1 MDWGSTEWMASPSP
15 RAKRRA
21 MYCPRFLT
29 LVVLAAVTG
38 CGASGASDATT
49 RVDPTEPAPVPVA
62 CATGTMPKLPEAACV
77 PVGTTACA
85 AGFETDPT
93 GWGCAAVVPA
103 KPCGR
108 DTRARLG
115 DRACVAVDD
124 CAAPFPPAGATLVT
138 ATGAMTLAAAVD
150 AAPPGA
156 TIAIDEGAYELAAV
170 LKKDLTIVG
179 RCASRVKL
187 HSSKGAVLLV
197 GNGANVEA
205 RSVSMSAPLD
215 SAVYAIEKGH
225 AVLSRVV
232 IAESLSGV
240 GASRLGTV
248 RVTSSLV
255 LGNIPAVND
264 PALGGS
270 GAFGIRGGVVTL
282 EDSEIRGYP
291 VSLASFHE
299 GTEVRAERSVVSY
312 DGPTEN
318 SGDPI
323 VIAGA
328 GGAISLTTS
337 LLATPRRQLIG
348 VTASVDVTVTR
359 SELTQ
364 VGASAPLRGTVL
376 VDGGRFTL
384 DDSTLVHQSDAAV
397 RAVNQATVNLTNAV
411 VRLGPVHG
419 SDHAAL
425 HVLLGSV
432 ATVAKTAVVSPVQ
445 YGIIA
450 AGAGSRLTMKDSL
463 VADTEYRPTFAAG
476 TLPGG
481 ALGVSINAGAAATLD
496 DSTIRG
502 SAQYGLHASLGAQ
515 VIATGLLVD
524 GTTAPDDGTS
534 GGVGVTVDETGRL
547 AMAGSMVRGSFD
559 AAFVF
564 RSGAN
569 VVGETAI
576 VRNALVLRLANV
588 PLSQLNAAPVGTVDD
603 AVVFYQNRLRDNA
616 GFMSAEVPPA
626 VEAPPFK
633 TAP

>member
-1 MDWGSTEWMASPSP
+1 MASAPP

-29 LVVLAAVTG
+29 LVVLVAATG

-49 RVDPTEPAPVPVA
+49 SVDPAEPAPVPVA
-62 CATGTMPKLPEAACV
+62 CANGTMPKLPEAACV

-103 KPCGR
+103 KPCGG

-150 AAPPGA
+150 VAPPGA
-156 TIAIDEGAYELAAV
+156 TSAVDEGAYELAAV

-197 GNGANVEA
+197 GTGANVEA

-270 GAFGIRGGVVTL
+270 GAFGIHGGVVTL

-299 GTEVRAERSVVSY
+299 GTEVLAERSVVSY
-312 DGPTEN
+312 DGPTQN
-318 SGDPI
+318 PADPI
-323 VIAGA
+323 VLAGA
-328 GGAISLTTS
+328 GGAISLTMS
-337 LLATPRRQLIG
+337 LLTTPRRQLIG
-348 VTASVDVTVTR
+348 VTESLDAPGAGSHVTVTR

-364 VGASAPLRGTVL
+364 VGASAPLPGTVL

-384 DDSTLVHQSDAAV
+384 EDSTLVHQSDVAV

-411 VRLGPVHG
+411 VRVGPVHG
-419 SDHAAL
+419 NEHGAL
-425 HVLLGSV
+425 HVLLGAV
-432 ATVAKTAVVSPVQ
+432 ATVARTAVVSPVQ
-445 YGIIA
+445 DGIIA

-463 VADTEYRPTFAAG
+463 VADTEYRPSFAAG
-476 TLPGG
+476 TLLGG
-481 ALGVSINAGAAATLD
+481 ALGVSIDGGASATLD
-496 DSTIRG
+496 NSTIRG

-547 AMAGSMVRGSFD
+547 AMASSMVRGSID
-559 AAFVF
+559 AAFAF

-576 VRNALVLRLANV
+576 VRNGLVLRLANV
-588 PLSQLNAAPVGTVDD
+588 PLSQLSEAPPGPVED
-603 AVVFYQNRLRDNA
+603 AVVFYRNRLRDNA

-626 VEAPPFK
+626 VERPPFK